1 MTINPKLIKDMIK
14 KYTKGF
20 YAVVASLSMLFAA
33 GCGDSPE
40 SVAEE
45 YMDALLSGD
54 LAAANAVS
62 TESAQKINGFA
73 IAMIQEQKQKGKNIP
88 EEPVVDKVEV
98 NGDSAKVTFE
108 GSKDALDLVKV
119 DGEWKVDVKK
129 R

>member
-1 MTINPKLIKDMIK
+1 MIK

-20 YAVVASLSMLFAA
+20 CAVVASLSMLLVA

-45 YMDALLSGD
+45 YMDALLSGN

-62 TESAQKINGFA
+62 TENTQKINGFA
-73 IAMIQEQKQKGKNIP
+73 IAMVQEQKKKGKDVPANP
-88 EEPVVDKVEV
+88 EIDKVEV
-98 NGDSAKVTFE
+98 DGDRAKVTFKGSE
-108 GSKDALDLVKV
+108 GPLELTKV